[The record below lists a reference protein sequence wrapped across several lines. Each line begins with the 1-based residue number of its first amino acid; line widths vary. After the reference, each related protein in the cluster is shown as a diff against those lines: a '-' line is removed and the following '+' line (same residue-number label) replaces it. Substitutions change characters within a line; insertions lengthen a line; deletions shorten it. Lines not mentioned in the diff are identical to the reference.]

1 MYSFSIDGPNK
12 KQMINEFLI
21 SRLLENINLMSQNIE
36 EENLKKIHE
45 MEKELINKES
55 NLSQLKSNIQLAKQ
69 DFKNKMK

>member
-55 NLSQLKSNIQLAKQ
+55 NLSQLKSNI
-69 DFKNKMK
+69 